1 MKHRFF
7 IFLSLVTLL
16 ATAQPM
22 MAGSILYELL
32 FNQDGAITDTSNPPG
47 PITVP
52 AGYQSTL
59 DLSTGLGDVR
69 VLMTGAGA
77 HYFVMYIDLELGND
91 YGSPSNDE
99 TADGFLT
106 IPAYAVL
113 SGQIDDAWLGSIWGN
128 ANGNTLDNTNH
139 VMSTPSDV
147 AMALAWGFT
156 LDSSH
161 AADIRF
167 HISNTLP
174 AASPTGYLNQHQPE
188 AVPGTAPA
196 EWPAE
201 DVYFW
206 TTMDII
212 PSGSEPEIPE
222 PGTVLLLGGGLAAL
236 LLRANRRRAG

>member
-59 DLSTGLGDVR
+59 DLTTGLGDVR

-77 HYFVMYIDLELGND
+77 HFFVMYIDLELGSE

-99 TADGFLT
+99 VGDHGGPFNSTPG
-106 IPAYAVL
+106 AVQSAQL
-113 SGQIDDAWLGSIWGN
+113 DDAFSGTTWTN
-128 ANGNTLDNTNH
+128 ATNNTLGNS
-139 VMSTPSDV
+139 VQLSPPFDV
-147 AMALAWGFT
+147 AMALAWDFA
-156 LDSSH
+156 LDAGH
-161 AADIRF
+161 DADVRF
-167 HISNTLP
+167 HVSTQAPPAGVFYLQQKQPADSNMQP
-174 AASPTGYLNQHQPE
+174 APMPE
-188 AVPGTAPA
+188 QN
-196 EWPAE
+196 
-201 DVYFW
+201 VYFW

-236 LLRANRRRAG
+236 LLKANRRRAG